1 AGDGIREFEY
11 SGEHTIGSHNQIL
24 NNIVYGNRD
33 GNMVLLAGN
42 PASGTIT
49 SDAQFVNYQQDGSGD
64 YHLKST
70 SPAIDAGTPVGAPS
84 TDFDGNPRPQGKG
97 YDIGPYEYFCGSNR
111 FKHFPPPS
119 RPEQRY
125 HYYQESLYAN
135 THQHLVGID

>member
-1 AGDGIREFEY
+1 
-11 SGEHTIGSHNQIL
+11 
-24 NNIVYGNRD
+24 
-33 GNMVLLAGN
+33 MVLLAGN

-97 YDIGPYEYFCGSNR
+97 YDIGPYEYSASLLVSSMLALAPCLHSHANVQPEPGDTR
-111 FKHFPPPS
+111 F
-119 RPEQRY
+119 Y
-125 HYYQESLYAN
+125 WLYGCQE
-135 THQHLVGID
+135 